1 MDLLNIFR
9 QYQVPF
15 VDPCNEDYKG
25 ICSCSIEDLVTQ
37 GEVTVCGTSFM
48 AGTSLLALLSC
59 GGGDTDWLTSSNETP
74 TSISQDIYTLGNV
87 GIGIQNPT
95 FSLDIVGS
103 GIRWENKFSV
113 MGAIPYLTLGTNV
126 QLRDSGTSFIRG
138 KLDIGTPLDSSL
150 LSVSGNIRFSG
161 QLVDSDGN
169 TGTAG
174 EVLVSNG
181 LGKNLWQENLATVSA
196 GNGLTYNSQ
205 VELGGTITKPTVI
218 LNPSS
223 QLTIGTPSPTTG
235 TMILQG
241 TNVTG
246 LFGRESVMDIKTEI
260 VVIPQSYRVGANKG
274 PGGNI
279 ASQVQGEPEFIQI
292 ISTNPAESS
301 YIRVEPTGPQISLRE
316 YASLGAALADST
328 LPANSLFRV
337 TGDNNLKIK

>member
-15 VDPCNEDYKG
+15 VDPCNPNYQG
-25 ICSCSIEDLVTQ
+25 ICSCSIEDLVTE
-37 GEVTVCGTSFM
+37 GEVTVCGTTFM
-48 AGTSLLALLSC
+48 AGTSLLSLMSC
-59 GGGDTDWLTSSNETP
+59 GGGDNDWLTSTNETP
-74 TSISQDIYTLGNV
+74 TSITQDIYTLGNV
-87 GIGIQNPT
+87 GIGIQNPI
-95 FSLDIVGS
+95 FALDIVGS

-113 MGAIPYLTLGTNV
+113 MGTIPYLTLGTNV

-138 KLDIGTPLDSSL
+138 KLDIGTALDSSL

-181 LGKNLWQENLATVSA
+181 LGKNLWQENLVTA
-196 GNGLTYNSQ
+196 GNGLSYNSQ
-205 VELGGTITKPTVI
+205 VELGGTITKSTVI

-246 LFGRESVMDIKTEI
+246 LFGRETTLGIQTEI
-260 VVIPQSYRVGANKG
+260 VVIPQSYRLGASAG

-279 ASQVQGEPEFIQI
+279 TSQVQGEPDYIQI
-292 ISTNPAESS
+292 ISTNPTESS
-301 YIRVEPTGPQISLRE
+301 YIRVEPTGPQLDLRV
-316 YASLGAALADST
+316 YASVGAALADST